1 VQNNHSVMSQYSSRL
16 FRSRYTLLT
25 GLASLV
31 LLALGCDVLAGWLW
45 HVESAMPEN
54 IHMVISTAVCLVLYG
69 AALGQALWRPG
80 GQVHRLF
87 AMVVIGIACLA
98 LLEHATGQ
106 STGIDFPDLHAWRH
120 DMLPQPGRMAA
131 LTATALLALGAGML
145 WLPAATPARMR
156 VVQICAAI
164 PLLCGLLGGIAYLV
178 DLELLYSWGAAVRM
192 ALSTAVGLLAASA
205 GLYGLAARD
214 QSRRLR
220 SQDMANSVFATAC
233 ILLIVIAGA
242 TGLLIYRLAS
252 HAHEQSLQTVMS
264 YSARQRAALL
274 SAQFDISND
283 TARQLYQHPAMQSL
297 LEAASHGQLKQ
308 ADAAAALGMQN
319 NRSFNGITIQDG
331 AGRTLVQ
338 VGYFVNK
345 PLQAVALRS
354 PPGAILLWDG
364 SYSYRTTHVY
374 RTSAGSARLL
384 LEQRL
389 DMFNRIVQDTAPH
402 DGLSGIYSLC
412 GRDERYLHCFS
423 QSPQDKGSTI
433 PLVGNIHHFT
443 VWPAF
448 SGQRGTMHTIDF
460 SHRNVIGAYEP
471 VSDTGL
477 AFSYKIEVGKLLA
490 PIRRD
495 LEVGLFV
502 MSVVIA
508 LGALLLRWRTY
519 PLLREVQQSNL
530 MAELAAERFRNAAE
544 ANMDAFAI
552 MEALRG
558 ADGQVE
564 DFRVVYINAEA
575 ERMWQI
581 SRREAIGSQFRQL
594 GIALQIPDFFDS
606 CRRVVENGQAISEE
620 TPMAFNIDHP
630 SWMHHEIVK
639 AGDGVSISMRDITQ
653 RKLAELDLALREAL
667 LKTVTDSIP
676 ALVAFIDREERYRY
690 CNKSYMRLFGIRP
703 EQIIGMHMRDFL
715 GDEAYQQLRPEIEK
729 ALSGQPSSF
738 ERDMSV
744 RGENRYVEGR
754 YIPQQHADGSVSG
767 FYVMIWDITQSRA
780 RELELR
786 NKVTLDGMTGL
797 LNRSAF
803 MEMLDDEI
811 KHHYVKRLAVALLFL
826 DIDHFK
832 QVNDTLG
839 HTAGDELIQEFAR
852 RLRSQVRAT
861 DHVARLGGDE
871 FVILLAGLESERT
884 AVGVA
889 EKLLEAVSHDVE
901 LAGQRRKLS
910 TSIGVA
916 YAAVPDI
923 TPERLLQIADEAL
936 YQAKAAGRNTY
947 RLHRVG

>member
-1 VQNNHSVMSQYSSRL
+1 
-16 FRSRYTLLT
+16 
-25 GLASLV
+25 
-31 LLALGCDVLAGWLW
+31 
-45 HVESAMPEN
+45 
-54 IHMVISTAVCLVLYG
+54 
-69 AALGQALWRPG
+69 
-80 GQVHRLF
+80 
-87 AMVVIGIACLA
+87 
-98 LLEHATGQ
+98 
-106 STGIDFPDLHAWRH
+106 
-120 DMLPQPGRMAA
+120 
-131 LTATALLALGAGML
+131 
-145 WLPAATPARMR
+145 
-156 VVQICAAI
+156 
-164 PLLCGLLGGIAYLV
+164 
-178 DLELLYSWGAAVRM
+178 
-192 ALSTAVGLLAASA
+192 
-205 GLYGLAARD
+205 
-214 QSRRLR
+214 
-220 SQDMANSVFATAC
+220 
-233 ILLIVIAGA
+233 
-242 TGLLIYRLAS
+242 
-252 HAHEQSLQTVMS
+252 
-264 YSARQRAALL
+264 
-274 SAQFDISND
+274 
-283 TARQLYQHPAMQSL
+283 
-297 LEAASHGQLKQ
+297 
-308 ADAAAALGMQN
+308 
-319 NRSFNGITIQDG
+319 
-331 AGRTLVQ
+331 
-338 VGYFVNK
+338 
-345 PLQAVALRS
+345 
-354 PPGAILLWDG
+354 
-364 SYSYRTTHVY
+364 
-374 RTSAGSARLL
+374 
-384 LEQRL
+384 
-389 DMFNRIVQDTAPH
+389 
-402 DGLSGIYSLC
+402 
-412 GRDERYLHCFS
+412 
-423 QSPQDKGSTI
+423 
-433 PLVGNIHHFT
+433 
-443 VWPAF
+443 
-448 SGQRGTMHTIDF
+448 
-460 SHRNVIGAYEP
+460 
-471 VSDTGL
+471 
-477 AFSYKIEVGKLLA
+477 
-490 PIRRD
+490 
-495 LEVGLFV
+495 
-502 MSVVIA
+502 
-508 LGALLLRWRTY
+508 
-519 PLLREVQQSNL
+519 

-558 ADGQVE
+558 GDGRIE

-606 CRRVVENGQAISEE
+606 CRRVVENGQAVSEE
-620 TPMAFNIDHP
+620 IPMAFNIDHP

-639 AGDGVSISMRDITQ
+639 AGDGVSVSVRDITQ

-703 EQIIGMHMRDFL
+703 EQIIGVHMRDFL
-715 GDEAYQQLRPEIEK
+715 GDETYQQLRLEVEK

-839 HTAGDELIQEFAR
+839 HAAGDELIQEFAR

-884 AVGVA
+884 AIGVA

-916 YAAVPDI
+916 YAAMPDI